1 MGPYVTGVG
10 KHMHMCTPALWKP
23 LSSRQAATE
32 GRGSFSVLRG
42 SPKGSL
48 DGLTS
53 FYRWGIRRVHRTVCL
68 WVQGNGGCGRLK
80 EGRWVFFFFSYSSFP
95 LCVTSIKTQKYGTRT
110 NRHKSAALF
119 TAPLT
124 PARLASCLQGAWEGR
139 SATTVGRGNEAE
151 GKPGQS
157 RETDREER
165 NRPVHNRSEDG
176 RPSSLPKDPRNIAE
190 SGEGQRRRGIE
201 APWE

>member
-80 EGRWVFFFFSYSSFP
+80 EGRWVFFFFLFFFSLVCDFYQNTEIRHTHKPAQKRSSIYSSADACP
-95 LCVTSIKTQKYGTRT
+95 
-110 NRHKSAALF
+110 
-119 TAPLT
+119 
-124 PARLASCLQGAWEGR
+124 
-139 SATTVGRGNEAE
+139 
-151 GKPGQS
+151 PGQLPAGGVGGEVS
-157 RETDREER
+157 
-165 NRPVHNRSEDG
+165 HDG
-176 RPSSLPKDPRNIAE
+176 RERK
-190 SGEGQRRRGIE
+190 
-201 APWE
+201 